1 MYSPPSDDPDNSRI
15 NNKERLLIIAALII
29 GCIVVGL
36 CVAVLWPNKKGT
48 ISGFVADE
56 ASGDPVTGVTVIAT
70 DSKGKSYTH
79 RDNTDTTGRDGY
91 FKLELPEGSYTLEF
105 DGDSQGYEH
114 YETSKKYKVKWG
126 DNTEIG
132 GTIYL
137 KRTEVVVNEPV
148 AEEQKEEP
156 PEEPKEEPKEEPEE
170 EPPAVVEPEVEPEK
184 ELFTIDPNTIENY
197 SANLD
202 PYEYYRYNS
211 DYDEFSFG
219 YPAHLFNRVES
230 NYDRTSSYLGT
241 NIETH
246 TFYGSKG
253 SELSYSLARR
263 DDNLNLTKKINNL
276 IAKAGEEITDSK
288 NEIQNEAFE
297 DKGFARCVVTGFD
310 RKGNVIYTL
319 IKVNSS
325 YVMRMRIKCPP
336 YKDEDDKIIKWYV
349 QECMYRWCGF
359 SNKDQG
365 MPRSYK
371 DFKKEYNKKYK

>member
-1 MYSPPSDDPDNSRI
+1 M
-15 NNKERLLIIAALII
+15 
-29 GCIVVGL
+29 
-36 CVAVLWPNKKGT
+36 
-48 ISGFVADE
+48 
-56 ASGDPVTGVTVIAT
+56 
-70 DSKGKSYTH
+70 
-79 RDNTDTTGRDGY
+79 
-91 FKLELPEGSYTLEF
+91 
-105 DGDSQGYEH
+105 
-114 YETSKKYKVKWG
+114 
-126 DNTEIG
+126 
-132 GTIYL
+132 
-137 KRTEVVVNEPV
+137 
-148 AEEQKEEP
+148 
-156 PEEPKEEPKEEPEE
+156 
-170 EPPAVVEPEVEPEK
+170 VVEPEVEPEK

-371 DFKKEYNKKYK
+371 DFKEEYNKKYK

>member
-1 MYSPPSDDPDNSRI
+1 MKLRAPQLAQGEIMNNSNQRMNNQRMYNQRMNNQKIGNQRMYSQPPDDPDKSRI
-15 NNKERLLIIAALII
+15 NNKERLLIIIALII

-36 CVAVLWPNKKGT
+36 CVVVLWPNKKGT

-56 ASGDPVTGVTVIAT
+56 ATGDPVTGVTVIAT

-114 YETSKKYKVKWG
+114 YETSKKYKVKWP
-126 DNTEIG
+126 
-132 GTIYL
+132 
-137 KRTEVVVNEPV
+137 PV
-148 AEEQKEEP
+148 
-156 PEEPKEEPKEEPEE
+156 
-170 EPPAVVEPEVEPEK
+170 VVEPEVEPEK

-371 DFKKEYNKKYK
+371 DFKEEYNKKYK